1 MWIDFLFL
9 CFENISICLPGISDK
24 DDLFQ
29 GNNVDNSTSSEA
41 SSLLGLHQ
49 PSAGLSRVVPA
60 PPLPPLKT
68 YPPLTH
74 TGREG

>member
-60 PPLPPLKT
+60 PPLPPLQP